1 MGDPEDHAVDAE
13 KEAEIWKEA
22 DAPMLADEAAPEDQE
37 EEETEPASVVDQEA
51 VETVSGAVEVAG
63 GDEAAE
69 ESQEVDESQEAN
81 AVPEDPMEGLI
92 MGQSLCEMLA

>member
-1 MGDPEDHAVDAE
+1 M
-13 KEAEIWKEA
+13 
-22 DAPMLADEAAPEDQE
+22 
-37 EEETEPASVVDQEA
+37 VDQEA

-81 AVPEDPMEGLI
+81 AVPEDPMEEEAEPENEADDAPIELEEEAVPATRSSPGK
-92 MGQSLCEMLA
+92 QSVRHVKSKK